1 MLRLLGSD
9 VVLDSSFFFCCY
21 DFYYHF
27 FARSNDL
34 KSALLYFLCELC
46 FLDVRTNMVPVGVR
60 GEVLDAAVA
69 LKTGCVCF
77 VFCLFVSSET
87 AELHIPL
94 LSVPRCLIP
103 PNVHPEGSVSPP
115 SLRCTNAI
123 KTDTNDNAAP
133 FKLRGFVCMPSGE
146 LKYGIKTCKMNAWLY
161 PFPKKIKYK
170 TDYLR
175 LTVCVLLHVI
185 LCR

>member
-1 MLRLLGSD
+1 MIFIIISLPGQMIWK
-9 VVLDSSFFFCCY
+9 VLCCIFCVSFAFWMWEPTWYQWGC
-21 DFYYHF
+21 
-27 FARSNDL
+27 
-34 KSALLYFLCELC
+34 
-46 FLDVRTNMVPVGVR
+46 G

-94 LSVPRCLIP
+94 RSVPRCLIA
-103 PNVHPEGSVSPP
+103 PNLHPDGSVSPP

-123 KTDTNDNAAP
+123 KTDTSDNAAP
-133 FKLRGFVCMPSGE
+133 FKLRGFVCMPSGK

-170 TDYLR
+170 TNR
-175 LTVCVLLHVI
+175 LSASHG
-185 LCR
+185 LCSSSRYFVSLSKIF

>member
-9 VVLDSSFFFCCY
+9 VVLDSSFFFFFFCCY

-69 LKTGCVCF
+69 LKTGCVCVLFF
-77 VFCLFVSSET
+77 VCLFPQRQRSFIFPCSLYL
-87 AELHIPL
+87 AALFPPMCILRAPCL
-94 LSVPRCLIP
+94 LP
-103 PNVHPEGSVSPP
+103 P
-115 SLRCTNAI
+115 
-123 KTDTNDNAAP
+123 
-133 FKLRGFVCMPSGE
+133 
-146 LKYGIKTCKMNAWLY
+146 
-161 PFPKKIKYK
+161 
-170 TDYLR
+170 
-175 LTVCVLLHVI
+175 
-185 LCR
+185 

>member
-1 MLRLLGSD
+1 M
-9 VVLDSSFFFCCY
+9 
-21 DFYYHF
+21 
-27 FARSNDL
+27 
-34 KSALLYFLCELC
+34 
-46 FLDVRTNMVPVGVR
+46 
-60 GEVLDAAVA
+60 
-69 LKTGCVCF
+69 CF

-170 TDYLR
+170 TD
-175 LTVCVLLHVI
+175 
-185 LCR
+185 